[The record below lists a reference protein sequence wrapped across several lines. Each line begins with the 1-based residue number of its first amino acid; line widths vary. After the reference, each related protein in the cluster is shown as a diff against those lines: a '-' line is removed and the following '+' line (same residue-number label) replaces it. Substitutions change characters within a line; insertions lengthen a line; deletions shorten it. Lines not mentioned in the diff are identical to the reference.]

1 MQWLLLVWIGLFS
14 YLIINWMF
22 NQIEEPA
29 RIIEGA
35 TNAASS
41 SKPDAASAS
50 ASTKCPEDCTSVK
63 ELQKKL
69 SDAMKKVSQLESD
82 IDKNTTESAQHST
95 AITDMNKAITDMQS
109 KGKDE

>member
-1 MQWLLLVWIGLFS
+1 MQWLFLVWIGLFS
-14 YLIINWMF
+14 YLIINWIF
-22 NQIEEPA
+22 NQQWHIDSA

-35 TNAASS
+35 TNAAKSD
-41 SKPDAASAS
+41 KTDAGS
-50 ASTKCPEDCTSVK
+50 KCPEDCTSVK

-69 SDAMKKVSQLESD
+69 SDAMKKVDLLESD
-82 IDKNTTESAQHST
+82 IDKNTTESAQHSK

>member
-1 MQWLLLVWIGLFS
+1 MQWLFLVWIGLFS
-14 YLIINWMF
+14 YLIINWIF
-22 NQIEEPA
+22 NRQSG

-35 TNAASS
+35 TNAAAKSD
-41 SKPDAASAS
+41 KTDAGS
-50 ASTKCPEDCTSVK
+50 KCPEDCTSVK

-69 SDAMKKVSQLESD
+69 SDAMKKVDLLESD
-82 IDKNTTESAQHST
+82 IDKNTTESAQHSK